1 MGTINKIVTSVLKGK
16 HLHTPIFISIN
27 ITEDAVKSAAQ
38 KLSGASGPG
47 GTDSEALHGWLLKV
61 REDRK
66 RIRTSVENFVD
77 WLANG
82 ISPWAAYCVFKFGHL
97 IALDKQTGVRLVGFG

>member
-1 MGTINKIVTSVLKGK
+1 MVSTVTTNEEVFHRLFFQSMECYGSKPYLY
-16 HLHTPIFISIN
+16 P
-27 ITEDAVKSAAQ
+27 
-38 KLSGASGPG
+38 GASGPG

-82 ISPWAAYCVFKFGHL
+82 IPPWAAYCVFKFGHL